1 MTKIVENGAINL
13 DLIDSKTLK
22 ERAKRIQAEFDSLSD
37 DIPHQISRKQ
47 RLQAELLQIFGKFYA
62 DASHDYWVA
71 ESILELEKSKVKLE
85 TEGTGIVKEATAKI
99 ATHELELAMIDKK
112 RDMKR
117 WQNAVDT
124 TSKLI
129 DSIKREESVLIMEYY
144 NTGK

>member
-22 ERAKRIQAEFDSLSD
+22 ERAKRIQEEFDSLSD

>member
-71 ESILELEKSKVKLE
+71 NSVLELEKSKVKLE

>member
-71 ESILELEKSKVKLE
+71 NSVLELEKSKVKLE

-99 ATHELELAMIDKK
+99 ATHELE
-112 RDMKR
+112 
-117 WQNAVDT
+117 
-124 TSKLI
+124 
-129 DSIKREESVLIMEYY
+129 
-144 NTGK
+144 